1 MPYRVIEVLKVGR
14 YRLPD
19 GRTFESTAER
29 NRRVCEQANRQL
41 AVGIRQP
48 AAWMHDPD
56 ADPVYLSGG
65 VNPHKDAWLAKGYF
79 GEAHKFT
86 TDAAG
91 NVWAKVW
98 IHDEA
103 DARQFDK
110 VRQVSPGLYPGWV
123 DEKNVRWPEMT
134 ILHIAATPK
143 PIQRDIGSGEPPLF
157 LSQAAVKPGT
167 ILLSFPATTRSVPM
181 ADELEATE
189 VETEGGASLSPE
201 HIGKIVEML
210 KKHGLMLADGIANAD
225 DLLLALESASKT
237 MTGDG
242 GEPDAENMGGP
253 SDGDSDN
260 LEDEAPPVM
269 MSHLAKRVAQFEVK
283 EKNDRLTAA
292 LKAGKITKP
301 HFEKLSKQLNG
312 INLSQP
318 VKALFNADGSFKR
331 TELDVVLDTIDQLPA
346 GPLVGRHVHLSH
358 QVQEAAKPDEAA
370 TKTEEQLRE
379 ERLKEIRATP
389 AVKQSKRSK

>member
-1 MPYRVIEVLKVGR
+1 
-14 YRLPD
+14 
-19 GRTFESTAER
+19 
-29 NRRVCEQANRQL
+29 
-41 AVGIRQP
+41 
-48 AAWMHDPD
+48 
-56 ADPVYLSGG
+56 
-65 VNPHKDAWLAKGYF
+65 
-79 GEAHKFT
+79 
-86 TDAAG
+86 
-91 NVWAKVW
+91 
-98 IHDEA
+98 
-103 DARQFDK
+103 
-110 VRQVSPGLYPGWV
+110 
-123 DEKNVRWPEMT
+123 
-134 ILHIAATPK
+134 
-143 PIQRDIGSGEPPLF
+143 
-157 LSQAAVKPGT
+157 
-167 ILLSFPATTRSVPM
+167 
-181 ADELEATE
+181 
-189 VETEGGASLSPE
+189 
-201 HIGKIVEML
+201 
-210 KKHGLMLADGIANAD
+210 MLADGIANAD

-242 GEPDAENMGGP
+242 GEPDADNMGGP

-346 GPLVGRHVHLSH
+346 GPLAGRQVHLSH